1 MTKPEIR
8 TTIID
13 ILSDIAPH
21 EDYAQLKDDVSFRE
35 QLSMDSMDMLDIV
48 LELRKRFKIQ
58 IPEEDYANLVS
69 MNSTLDY
76 LEPLLADK

>member
-8 TTIID
+8 TAIID
-13 ILSDIAPH
+13 ILSDIAPD

-58 IPEEDYANLVS
+58 IPEEDYPHLVS
-69 MNSTLDY
+69 MESTLDY

>member
-1 MTKPEIR
+1 MQRPEIR
-8 TTIID
+8 EAIID
-13 ILSDIAPH
+13 ILKSINPD
-21 EDYAQLKDDVSFRE
+21 EEYDDLKDDVSFRQ

-58 IPEEDYANLVS
+58 IPESDYPKLDS

-76 LEPLLADK
+76 LAPLLADK